1 MTGWIAKVWIAYFKV
16 FIDKELKT
24 NELSFRM
31 NDALKWA
38 PARLPKRERERVTLG
53 MAWSTL
59 WPRRPEIP
67 NYLI

>member
-38 PARLPKRERERVTLG
+38 PARLPKRERESHTGYGMVYTVTKE
-53 MAWSTL
+53 ARNS
-59 WPRRPEIP
+59 
-67 NYLI
+67 